1 MGAEKE
7 SGPVYLV
14 LGATGNLG
22 SAVSHRVAAT
32 GARLV
37 IAARDGERL
46 AALSETLRAP
56 AVSLDATRFDHVEAA
71 LEHTRRSLGRLDGV
85 VNCVGTP
92 PVRKDV
98 ADITP
103 DEWQEILAQNLTT
116 AVATV
121 RAAAVVMRHHGG
133 SAVLCSGAAT
143 RVGFG
148 GLEMWSA
155 AKSGVEGLVRSAA
168 AAYARFELRI
178 NCIAPGPLATV
189 GTEGWDPEMAEV
201 FPAALPLPALGREGS
216 AAEVAAAVT
225 WLLAPQQNWVTG
237 QVLRVD
243 GGLSCCRD

>member
-1 MGAEKE
+1 M
-7 SGPVYLV
+7 
-14 LGATGNLG
+14 
-22 SAVSHRVAAT
+22 
-32 GARLV
+32 
-37 IAARDGERL
+37 
-46 AALSETLRAP
+46 
-56 AVSLDATRFDHVEAA
+56 
-71 LEHTRRSLGRLDGV
+71 
-85 VNCVGTP
+85 
-92 PVRKDV
+92 
-98 ADITP
+98 
-103 DEWQEILAQNLTT
+103 
-116 AVATV
+116 
-121 RAAAVVMRHHGG
+121 
-133 SAVLCSGAAT
+133 LCSGAAT